1 MSQQNNPNP
10 EETTAQRARR
20 ISDERYELM
29 LIYEK
34 TPFRQILR
42 NFEYDIQELN
52 DRIYYKDIYQFQA
65 MELLWK
71 KIDKYIAELEQTGL
85 YEQIEIEISDKEKAI
100 SYTASVKLK
109 GQDRFYSDNGKPVSD
124 IWFRDWR

>member
-1 MSQQNNPNP
+1 
-10 EETTAQRARR
+10 
-20 ISDERYELM
+20 M

-100 SYTASVKLK
+100 SYSASVKLK